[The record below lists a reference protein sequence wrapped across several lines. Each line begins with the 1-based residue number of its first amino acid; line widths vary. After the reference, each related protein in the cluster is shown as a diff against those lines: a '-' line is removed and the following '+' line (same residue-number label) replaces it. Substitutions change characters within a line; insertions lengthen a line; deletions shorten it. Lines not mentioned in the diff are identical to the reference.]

1 MKRFIITLFILITF
15 KVSAD
20 EPKKKPP
27 LENCADV
34 QFMYVWG
41 EAEDVKKF
49 IAQPIETKIKDL
61 KFMENFPYFR
71 FVRIC
76 EKERLGR
83 EEEFDEEWTGI

>member
-1 MKRFIITLFILITF
+1 M
-15 KVSAD
+15 AD
-20 EPKKKPP
+20 ERKQKPP

-41 EAEDVKKF
+41 EADDVKKF
-49 IAQPIETKIKDL
+49 IAQPIDVKMKDL

-71 FVRIC
+71 FVKIC
-76 EKERLGR
+76 ERERLGR

>member
-1 MKRFIITLFILITF
+1 MKRIILILFVLINF
-15 KVSAD
+15 KVMAD
-20 EPKKKPP
+20 ERKQKPP

-41 EAEDVKKF
+41 EADDVKKF
-49 IAQPIETKIKDL
+49 IAQPIDVKMKDL

-71 FVRIC
+71 FVKIC
-76 EKERLGR
+76 ERERLGR

>member
-1 MKRFIITLFILITF
+1 MKRIILILFIVF
-15 KVSAD
+15 NVQVVAA
-20 EPKKKPP
+20 EPTQKEP

-41 EAEDVKKF
+41 EAEMVKKF
-49 IAQPIETKIKDL
+49 IAQPIDVKMKDL

-71 FVRIC
+71 FVKIC
-76 EKERLGR
+76 ERERLGR